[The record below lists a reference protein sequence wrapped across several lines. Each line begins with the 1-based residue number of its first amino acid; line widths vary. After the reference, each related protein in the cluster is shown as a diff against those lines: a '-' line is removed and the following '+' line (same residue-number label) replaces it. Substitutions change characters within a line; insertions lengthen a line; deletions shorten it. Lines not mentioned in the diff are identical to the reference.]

1 MSRLKR
7 ALTITGLTLLCW
19 TILILALCEALRI
32 AERFIK
38 WLNL

>member
-7 ALTITGLTLLCW
+7 ALTITGLVLLCW
-19 TILILALCEALRI
+19 VIVGLALCEAMRL
-32 AERFIK
+32 ADRFIK